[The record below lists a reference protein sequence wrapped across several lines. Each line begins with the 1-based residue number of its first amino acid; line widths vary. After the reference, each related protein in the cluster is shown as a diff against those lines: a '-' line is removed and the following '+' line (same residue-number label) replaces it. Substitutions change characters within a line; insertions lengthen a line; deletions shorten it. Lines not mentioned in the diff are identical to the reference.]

1 MVEQGTHKPLVASS
15 NLALGTT
22 PAVRRVCV
30 YNERHSDFRKLDK
43 HRSPHF
49 RSPMDILLKN
59 LTLIHG
65 TGSPLQMDAIVAI
78 RDGRILYA
86 GPASGWTEIRES
98 VISLDLDGQFVL
110 PGLIDA
116 HVHLAGA
123 GEADSQFG
131 VDDGAMALKM
141 LSNAQKNLAAGITTV
156 RDLGGWNE
164 LEFVVRERIMR
175 GEFAGPRMCLAGRF
189 ISITEAGAEYYEGMY
204 RVADGVDE
212 IRKAVREQ
220 VMHGADLIKIGV
232 TGAVLVEHGEPGA
245 THFNED
251 EIRAL
256 VEEARKFGRRVA
268 AHAHGADGILK
279 ALRAGVHTIEH
290 GTFLYQDPA
299 AIQFMVE
306 HGIFLIPTLKVG
318 WDIILS
324 NNLHVPAW
332 IMEKNKATQDEA
344 ARSLKLAY
352 DAGVP
357 IAMGSDVGTP
367 LNFHGEN
374 GLEIY
379 WMGQAGLSP
388 MDAIVAATGNAAR
401 ALGWEAWL
409 GTIEAGKVADLI
421 VVDSNP
427 LEDLRVLADKTHL
440 QVVMKDGQ
448 VAACHA
454 GDYLPS
460 TLLGKHVLLIQ

>member
-1 MVEQGTHKPLVASS
+1 
-15 NLALGTT
+15 
-22 PAVRRVCV
+22 
-30 YNERHSDFRKLDK
+30 
-43 HRSPHF
+43 
-49 RSPMDILLKN
+49 MDILLTN
-59 LTLIHG
+59 VTLIDG
-65 TGSPLQMDAIVAI
+65 TGHEPQEDAVIAI
-78 RDGRILYA
+78 RGKRILYA
-86 GPASGWTEIRES
+86 GAASDWSEAWEG
-98 VISLDLDGQFVL
+98 VIPLDLEGGFAL

-123 GEADSQFG
+123 GELDSQFRA
-131 VDDGAMALKM
+131 DDGSMALKM
-141 LSNAQKNLAAGITTV
+141 LRNAQKNLAAGITTV

-164 LEFVVRERIMR
+164 IEFVVRDWIRR

-189 ISITEAGAEYYEGMY
+189 ISITEAGADYYEGMY

-220 VMHGADLIKIGV
+220 VKHGADLVKIGV

-256 VEEARKFGRRVA
+256 VEEAGKFGRRVA
-268 AHAHGADGILK
+268 AHAHGADGIRK
-279 ALRAGVHTIEH
+279 AIRAGVRTIEH
-290 GTFLYQDPA
+290 GTFLYQDRA
-299 AIQFMVE
+299 SIQFMAE
-306 HGIFLIPTLKVG
+306 HGIFLVPTLKVG
-318 WDIILS
+318 WDIILTDDS
-324 NNLHVPAW
+324 QIPPW
-332 IMEKNKATQDEA
+332 IIEKNKATQGEA
-344 ARSLKLAY
+344 ALSLKMAY
-352 DAGVP
+352 EAGVP

-379 WMGQAGLSP
+379 WMAQAGMRP
-388 MDAIVAATGNAAR
+388 MDAIVAATRNAAR

-409 GTIEAGKVADLI
+409 GTLEAGKVADLI

-427 LEDLRVLADKTHL
+427 LYDLRILADKNHL
-440 QVVMKDGQ
+440 QFVVKDGQ

-454 GDYLPS
+454 ENDLPPP
-460 TLLGKHVLLIQ
+460 LLTKHVLLIK